1 MGTALPRMG
10 AEMNFA
16 QMLLATV
23 EPQKPKE
30 EELLT
35 RADWVMYLV
44 FCVVVIAVL
53 VRTGVLS

>member
-1 MGTALPRMG
+1 
-10 AEMNFA
+10 MNFA